1 MPGMALARIE
11 PSQRVG
17 DQAFDAIHDAI
28 MSGEY
33 RAGRRLQIRQLAEE
47 LGISVMPVREAIK
60 RLEELGLVETFP
72 YRGAVV
78 KQFTPE
84 ELLQLYAVR
93 RLLEVEAT
101 RLGAGQVAPEQIPT
115 LWSIHERMTTALAN
129 DEVVGYL
136 DLDEELLAEIYEQSG
151 NVVLVDSIRTLWSR
165 CRSYKIVGVRRE
177 LDSGNAGAL
186 LSYQRE
192 LVDAVAASDVERAA
206 RITSESLDAAT
217 ARIRAALPE

>member
-1 MPGMALARIE
+1 MPAMALSRIE

-33 RAGRRLQIRQLAEE
+33 RAGRRLQIRRLAEE

-60 RLEELGLVETFP
+60 RLEDGLVETFP

-78 KQFTPE
+78 KQFTPQ

-101 RLGAGQVAPEQIPT
+101 RLGVAQATPEVIPT
-115 LWSIHERMTTALAN
+115 LRSIHDQMADALDS
-129 DEVVGYL
+129 DEVVAYL
-136 DLDEELLAEIYEQSG
+136 ELDEKLLSTIYEQSG
-151 NVVLVDSIRTLWSR
+151 NEVLMDSIRGMWRR
-165 CRSYKIVGVRRE
+165 CRSYKIVGARSE
-177 LDSGNAGAL
+177 LESGKASAL
-186 LSYQRE
+186 LSYQKD
-192 LVDAVAASDVERAA
+192 LIDAVAAGDAERAT
-206 RITSESLDAAT
+206 RITAESLDAAT
-217 ARIRAALPE
+217 ERIRAALPN